1 MNELFW
7 FAFFGMVNFFVWTSV
22 AMFFGLIYIDYR
34 YNREKGEKFLH
45 YFGDMLKGLN

>member
-22 AMFFGLIYIDYR
+22 FMLLGLIYVDYR
-34 YNREKGEKFLH
+34 YNRDKGEKFLH
-45 YFGDMLKGLN
+45 YFGDLLRGWN